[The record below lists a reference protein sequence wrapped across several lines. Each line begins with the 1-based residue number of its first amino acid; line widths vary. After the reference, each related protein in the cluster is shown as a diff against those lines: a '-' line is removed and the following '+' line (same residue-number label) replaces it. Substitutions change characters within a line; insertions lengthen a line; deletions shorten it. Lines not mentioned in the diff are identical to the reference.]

1 MYKSFLF
8 LFAALSFLLSGCG
21 DAGKADDSYLP
32 QVNWGELKR
41 VYFESE
47 WVDDRYVDILLPE
60 GYDKDETYPVIYM
73 QDGQMLFDSTS
84 TWNNQSWQMA
94 DVIRELAEN
103 EDFTTPIVI
112 GIHNNGEKRFAEY
125 FPAGIIDFIPD
136 GIREEMLAQFPGEP
150 LSDAYLQFLVNELK
164 PYIDKNFSTR
174 EGPRNTYIAG
184 ASMGALISIY
194 ALCEYPFVF
203 SAAACLSTHWL
214 GPDSD
219 DMILPKA
226 YVDFLKA
233 NLPAPMRHRIYFDL
247 GDQGLDAYYWPFQQ
261 RVDSV
266 MIELSYISGDDWLT
280 VYSPGDDHNEL
291 AWNKR
296 IGSAL
301 KFLMRDR

>member
-32 QVNWGELKR
+32 QVNWGEIKR

-125 FPAGIIDFIPD
+125 FPAGVIDFIPD

-247 GDQGLDAYYWPFQQ
+247 GDQGLDGYYWPSQQ

-266 MIELSYISGDDWLT
+266 MIELGYISGDDWLT